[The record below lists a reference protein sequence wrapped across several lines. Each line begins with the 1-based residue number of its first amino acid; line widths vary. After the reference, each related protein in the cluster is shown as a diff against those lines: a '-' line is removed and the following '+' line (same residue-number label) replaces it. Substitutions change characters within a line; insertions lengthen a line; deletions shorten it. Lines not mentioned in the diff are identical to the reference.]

1 MRKLVLYLFAAAAL
15 VMAVV
20 APPAAG
26 EVVTGWVIAEQRTV
40 AADQTL
46 QHLVT
51 ILPQDGGLSE
61 AWSCPIVE
69 GVSTCQEW
77 SLMWLETCDQ
87 VEVASSIVV
96 DPVEST
102 FIAVCV
108 EGLGAGII
116 ATASDAD
123 ALPRMLDAVHFLTTP
138 EALPEPSGDDG
149 AGGCDP
155 ELADDCDGGGEEPPL
170 DDGRG

>member
-1 MRKLVLYLFAAAAL
+1 MKKLAPYIFAAVALMVAA
-15 VMAVV
+15 

-26 EVVTGWVIAEQRTV
+26 EVVTGWVIADQRTV

-51 ILPQDGGLSE
+51 ILPQDGGPSE
-61 AWSCPIVE
+61 VWSCPIVE

-116 ATASDAD
+116 ATASDVD

-138 EALPEPSGDDG
+138 EALPEQGDDG
-149 AGGCDP
+149 GGDGCDP
-155 ELADDCDGGGEEPPL
+155 ELPDCDGGGGDEPPL